1 MPGLAVY
8 LTLDAGKLGSSVM
21 GSSSGSLGSSVY
33 GGEAGDVVSFV
44 TGLLLSHNH
53 QQRTWFAQFV
63 KSGQRV
69 SRLAIV
75 PREYIASII

>member
-8 LTLDAGKLGSSVM
+8 LTLDAGGSSGSSGS
-21 GSSSGSLGSSVY
+21 GSSSGVGTYS
-33 GGEAGDVVSFV
+33 GENGDVVSFV

-69 SRLAIV
+69 SLLGYCNV
-75 PREYIASII
+75 E